1 MLDLAILGLLRE
13 SDLHGYEIRRRLGE
27 ILGPIARL
35 SFGTLYPALNRL
47 ETEGAVRVVNVTK
60 SRTRLT
66 TERGRKVYTLTDIGK
81 EIFEELLEAGSTAA
95 TDDKAFA
102 IRMAFARYLPKDARL
117 RFLVRRREQLHA
129 QLVEAQQSFA
139 NNVTE
144 LDSYRRSLIEH

>member
-102 IRMAFARYLPKDARL
+102 IRMAFAR
-117 RFLVRRREQLHA
+117 
-129 QLVEAQQSFA
+129 
-139 NNVTE
+139 
-144 LDSYRRSLIEH
+144 